1 MNKVLIALF
10 GSVLLS
16 ACSMAQQDGVAIT
29 STAKPST
36 YTQTNFY
43 DLYDDIYGTEEQLA
57 KEAAELQNLGKK
69 AQPQQPVAQPQ
80 PTPTPAPAPTP
91 TEVKKPV
98 EEPKKEEVK
107 PSDIDVSKTAF
118 GAMGN
123 YKVGN
128 PYLIDGVSYY
138 PHEDY
143 TYSEIGMASWYGPD
157 FHGGKTAN
165 GEVFDETKLTA
176 AHRTLPMPSLVRVT
190 NLENGISANI
200 KINDRGPY
208 ARDRILDLSSASA
221 DVLGIKQKGTA
232 RVKVEILAE
241 ESRNLKELAIASQNT
256 DIYAPDIQQNPVPH
270 SVEPTPVAPVV
281 TPVVAPVQP
290 TPTETQP
297 KVEAQPQ
304 PVSQPE
310 VKDESEDKSV
320 GDYFVQIGAYST
332 YDKAESMKN
341 KLSHLGTVKI
351 FKAVAN
357 GNTLYK
363 VRLGEFM
370 TSEEAEKAQRAV
382 SEAGVTGSRVII
394 KSDGNFKWK
403 M

>member
-1 MNKVLIALF
+1 MNKILIALF
-10 GSVLLS
+10 GSILLS
-16 ACSMAQQDGVAIT
+16 ACSVAKQEGVAIT
-29 STAKPST
+29 STSKPSS
-36 YTQTNFY
+36 YTKTNFY
-43 DLYDDIYGTEEQLA
+43 DMYDDIYGDEEEVSEEMA
-57 KEAAELQNLGKK
+57 TSMNAVQNNQ
-69 AQPQQPVAQPQ
+69 AQQQNQPVE
-80 PTPTPAPAPTP
+80 APAP
-91 TEVKKPV
+91 VKEAPAPV
-98 EEPKKEEVK
+98 EATK
-107 PSDIDVSKTAF
+107 PAENPADIDVSKTAF

-123 YKVGN
+123 YKIGN

-143 TYSEIGMASWYGPD
+143 TYSEIGIASWYGPD

-200 KINDRGPY
+200 KVNDRGPY
-208 ARDRILDLSSASA
+208 ARDRILDLSSAAA
-221 DVLGIKQKGTA
+221 DVLGIKEKGTA
-232 RVKVEILAE
+232 RVKVEILPE

-256 DIYAPDIQQNPVPH
+256 DIYAPDIQQNPVEKPA
-270 SVEPTPVAPVV
+270 EPV
-281 TPVVAPVQP
+281 VVAPVQEAP
-290 TPTETQP
+290 APVQTES
-297 KVEAQPQ
+297 
-304 PVSQPE
+304 VSDTTKTE
-310 VKDESEDKSV
+310 GV
-320 GDYFVQIGAYST
+320 GDYFVQVGAYST
-332 YDKAESMKN
+332 YDKAEIMKN

-370 TSEEAEKAQRAV
+370 TPEEAEKAQRAV